1 MRKTCDLVTQG
12 LSRSRGRAL
21 VDMEFRELLF
31 EVGTTWL
38 PNFLSRSTR
47 RESWSKW
54 NFASCFSRLEN
65 VEKEQCSTTEN
76 RSTCYERLKKGSW
89 ATLVGEQRT
98 LPYWQKVRCFTTNTI
113 EGHWLKIKIIATLQ
127 LSARGVLIFSP
138 LCCREKDFT
147 RSHGL
152 FEFCTQSHSLI
163 VEWDWCSQ
171 YESSFWGK
179 EQDRH
184 QDLIRRWVNRLFAT
198 KSQVLLEFLKF
209 KLDF

>member
-1 MRKTCDLVTQG
+1 MSKTCDLVTQG

-21 VDMEFRELLF
+21 VEMEFRELLF

-38 PNFLSRSTR
+38 PSFYQGVRG
-47 RESWSKW
+47 ECWSKW

-65 VEKEQCSTTEN
+65 VEKGQCSTTEN
-76 RSTCYERLKKGSW
+76 RSTCYERLKKRSW
-89 ATLVGEQRT
+89 AILVGEQRT
-98 LPYWQKVRCFTTNTI
+98 LPYWQKLRCFTTNTI
-113 EGHWLKIKIIATLQ
+113 EGHWLKIKIIAKLQ

-163 VEWDWCSQ
+163 VEWDWCSR
-171 YESSFWGK
+171 YESSFWSRSK
-179 EQDRH
+179 IETPRFNSK
-184 QDLIRRWVNRLFAT
+184 V
-198 KSQVLLEFLKF
+198 S
-209 KLDF
+209 

>member
-1 MRKTCDLVTQG
+1 M
-12 LSRSRGRAL
+12 
-21 VDMEFRELLF
+21 
-31 EVGTTWL
+31 TWL
-38 PNFLSRSTR
+38 PKVYQGVGGERWSIWNFASCFSRLER
-47 RESWSKW
+47 PGYPIFYQGVRGESWSKW

-89 ATLVGEQRT
+89 ATLIGEQRT

-113 EGHWLKIKIIATLQ
+113 EGHWLKIKIIVILQ

-147 RSHGL
+147 KSHGL

-171 YESSFWGK
+171 YESSFWSK
-179 EQDRH
+179 EQDR
-184 QDLIRRWVNRLFAT
+184 DT
-198 KSQVLLEFLKF
+198 KI
-209 KLDF
+209 